1 MILRDKFAV
10 KPSGEIGCCLP
21 ISPDR
26 RLGALQE
33 PRNRLLASL
42 QTFFPT
48 FEDLPTGEVPL
59 KKYPESG

>member
-10 KPSGEIGCCLP
+10 KPSGQNRVRFAIL
-21 ISPDR
+21 PDR